1 MKMFTALIAVLGLAA
16 LAFVGAGAGGLDTVF
31 GIAVPY
37 VAILLFIGGFCYRI
51 YKWASAPVPYRIPTT
66 CGQQKSLDFIKQDKF
81 EAPHTTGQVIVR
93 MFLEVVLFRSLFR
106 NTSTE
111 LAEDEGGG
119 TKLVYSSSKWL
130 WLGGITFHIA
140 FFTIVLRHLRFFTEP
155 VPALVQAVEGV
166 DGFFQLTLPALYQTD
181 LVIVAALSY
190 LFLRRLFNPQVR
202 YISLANDF
210 FPLFLI
216 LSIAATGM
224 LMRHIWRVD
233 IVGIKQLAMGL
244 ATFSP
249 TVPDGI
255 GALFYVHLFLVSV
268 LVAYFPFSK
277 LMHAGGVFMSPTR
290 NLPNNSREVHHVNP
304 WNYDV
309 KVHTYAEYED
319 EFRDVMKAA
328 ELPLDKE

>member
-1 MKMFTALIAVLGLAA
+1 MFTALIAVVGLAA
-16 LAFVGAGAGGLDTVF
+16 LAFVGAGAGGLDNLF
-31 GIAVPY
+31 GIVVPY

-51 YKWASAPVPYRIPTT
+51 YKWASAPVPFRIPTT
-66 CGQQKSLDFIKQDKF
+66 CGQQKSLDFIKHDKL

-93 MFLEVVLFRSLFR
+93 MLLEVFLFRSLFR

-111 LAEDEGGG
+111 LTEDDGG

-155 VPALVQAVEGV
+155 VPALIQAVEGV
-166 DGFFQLTLPALYQTD
+166 DGFFQMTLPALYQTD

-216 LSIAATGM
+216 FAIASTGM

-244 ATFSP
+244 TTFSP

-255 GALFYVHLFLVSV
+255 GNLFYVHLFLVSV

-319 EFRDVMKAA
+319 EFRDVMKKAD
-328 ELPLDKE
+328 LPLDKE

>member
-1 MKMFTALIAVLGLAA
+1 MKMFTALIAVVGLAA

-31 GIAVPY
+31 GVAVPY
-37 VAILLFIGGFCYRI
+37 VAILLFIGGFCYRV
-51 YKWASAPVPYRIPTT
+51 YRWASAPVPYRIPTT
-66 CGQQKSLDFIKQDKF
+66 CGQQKSLDFIKQDKL
-81 EAPHTTGQVIVR
+81 EAPHTTGQVIAR

-111 LAEDEGGG
+111 LAEDEGG
-119 TKLVYSSSKWL
+119 TRLVYSSNKWL

-216 LSIAATGM
+216 LAIASSGM

-244 ATFSP
+244 ATFRP
-249 TVPDGI
+249 AIPDGI
-255 GALFYVHLFLVSV
+255 GSLFYVHFFLVSV

-277 LMHAGGVFMSPTR
+277 LMHMGGIFMSPTR
-290 NLPNNSREVHHVNP
+290 NLPNNSREAHHVNP

>member
-1 MKMFTALIAVLGLAA
+1 MKMFTALIAVVGLAA

-111 LAEDEGGG
+111 LAEDEGG
-119 TKLVYSSSKWL
+119 TKLVYSSNKWL

>member
-1 MKMFTALIAVLGLAA
+1 MFTALIAVLGLAA
-16 LAFVGAGAGGLDTVF
+16 LAFVGAGAGGLSTVF

-51 YKWASAPVPYRIPTT
+51 YRWASAPVPYRIPTT

-111 LAEDEGGG
+111 LAEDEGG
-119 TKLVYSSSKWL
+119 TKLVYSSNKWL

-216 LSIAATGM
+216 LAIAATGM

>member
-1 MKMFTALIAVLGLAA
+1 MKMFTALIAVVGLAA

-51 YKWASAPVPYRIPTT
+51 YRWASAPVPYRIPTT

-111 LAEDEGGG
+111 LAEDEGG

-244 ATFSP
+244 TTFRP

>member
-1 MKMFTALIAVLGLAA
+1 MKIFTALIAVVGLAA

-51 YKWASAPVPYRIPTT
+51 YRWASAPVPYRIPTT
-66 CGQQKSLDFIKQDKF
+66 CGQQKSLDFIKHDKL

-111 LAEDEGGG
+111 LAEDEGG

-244 ATFSP
+244 TTFRP

>member
-1 MKMFTALIAVLGLAA
+1 MKVFTALIAVVVLAA

-31 GIAVPY
+31 GVVVPY
-37 VAILLFIGGFCYRI
+37 LAFLLFVGGFCWRI
-51 YKWASAPVPYRIPTT
+51 YTWASSPVPYRIPTT
-66 CGQQKSLDFIKQDKF
+66 CGQQKSLDCVTHDKL
-81 EAPHTTGQVIVR
+81 EAPHTNGQVVVR
-93 MFLEVVLFRSLFR
+93 MLLEVFLFRSLFR
-106 NTSTE
+106 NTRADLTE
-111 LAEDEGGG
+111 EDGE
-119 TKLVYSSSKWL
+119 TKLVYASSKWL
-130 WLGGITFHIA
+130 WLGGIAFHVA
-140 FFTIVLRHLRFFTEP
+140 FFTILLRHLRFFTEP

-216 LSIAATGM
+216 LAIAATGM
-224 LMRHIWRVD
+224 LMRHVWRVD
-233 IVGIKQLAMGL
+233 IVGIKKLAMGL

-255 GALFYVHLFLVSV
+255 GALFYVHFFLVSV

-328 ELPLDKE
+328 DLPLDKE

>member
-1 MKMFTALIAVLGLAA
+1 MFTALIAVVGLAA

-31 GIAVPY
+31 GVAVPY
-37 VAILLFIGGFCYRI
+37 VAILLFIGGFCYRV
-51 YKWASAPVPYRIPTT
+51 YRWASAPVPYRIPTT
-66 CGQQKSLDFIKQDKF
+66 CGQQKSLDFIKQDKL
-81 EAPHTTGQVIVR
+81 EAPHTTGQVIAR

-111 LAEDEGGG
+111 LAEDEGG
-119 TKLVYSSSKWL
+119 TRLVYSSNKWL

-202 YISLANDF
+202 YISLANDY
-210 FPLFLI
+210 FPLLLI
-216 LSIAATGM
+216 LAIAATGM
-224 LMRHIWRVD
+224 LMRHVWRVD

-255 GALFYVHLFLVSV
+255 GNLFYVHLFLVSV

-290 NLPNNSREVHHVNP
+290 NLPNNSREAHHVNP

-319 EFRDVMKAA
+319 EFRDVMKKAD
-328 ELPLDKE
+328 LPLDKE